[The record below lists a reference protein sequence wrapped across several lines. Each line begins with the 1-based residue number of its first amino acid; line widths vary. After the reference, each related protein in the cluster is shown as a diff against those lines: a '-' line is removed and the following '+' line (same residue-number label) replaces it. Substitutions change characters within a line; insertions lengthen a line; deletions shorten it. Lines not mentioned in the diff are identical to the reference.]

1 MESVGGAEEGRQFS
15 GMYTW
20 MLIRFLRAHAT
31 PDEIEQLLQEAG
43 ETRSAEVLFD
53 IATWSSYD
61 QFRRLIEVT
70 EAKFGSD
77 ALREA
82 SSTGLS
88 ETSMPEMTNMLQS
101 LGSPDALLEMI
112 SESGGASLAPVL
124 AFGGHAVGPCE
135 WIVEER
141 FVSGFAHFPSY
152 CHWATGLYEN
162 IPKLFGMRP
171 EVEHTACA
179 CNGAPSCEYHIRW
192 FPDEP
197 GAVNDFLESRI
208 QVLTAR
214 LESLHQTVSDL
225 VSDDDLERVLTKIVT
240 SAAHA
245 MHAPIFVLALEA
257 MPSAPKNVYATG
269 VDELQA
275 AALAAELLTSATLDD
290 EHRIDVDVVSSQ
302 RRYGRLAAINPDGV
316 FFPQERV
323 VLTAYARLAAAALD
337 SAAALDDARRQAR
350 TARALLDLSNSLAQL
365 VTTDDMAAIIVDA
378 LPAVIGCDRAAFA
391 LFEADATF
399 GRVIATSGYS
409 TTDEVRLRSMEVP
422 IPAPR
427 AGDTAV
433 TVWDRESAAHLNVL
447 PMLMSELG
455 AAAVATIPIVVNDE
469 RIGLVVGDVVDR
481 ANRMTD
487 DPELSSRLRGVASQ
501 ATIAI
506 RNARLLENM
515 RHQALHD
522 SLTGLPNRTLILDRV
537 EQMQARARRSGTE
550 TAALFLDLDGFKQVN
565 DSLGHEAGDQLLK
578 AVASRLH
585 ATLRDGDTIARL
597 GGDEFVVLVEGA
609 TPGGSA
615 ELVAER
621 LLEVLREPFDIDDAA
636 RPSVRITASIG
647 IARGNRI
654 SATDLLRDAD
664 IALYEAK
671 AGGRDQYVTFRREMQ
686 TAVEDRLTLELDLRG
701 ATERGEYYLMYQ
713 PIFDLETGGVLGVE
727 ALLRW
732 NHPVRGVVQPDDFVP
747 LLEETKLI
755 IDVGRWVMHE
765 ACRQAKEWRFSERG
779 MYVSVNVSARQLDG
793 DHLVAD
799 LRHALETSGL
809 VPASLIIELTETAI
823 MHDADAT
830 AEQLR
835 AVKDLGVGVAID
847 DFGTGYSSLSYLRQF
862 PVDILKIDRSFVTA
876 ISDSGESSAL
886 IRTLV
891 QLGKQL
897 GLKTLAEGIEEH
909 EQFCQLQQEQCDS
922 GQGFMFARPLAAD
935 AVEAF
940 LSELPRPALP
950 LTPRAS
956 QSVVSAPATGMP
968 AH

>member
-1 MESVGGAEEGRQFS
+1 
-15 GMYTW
+15 
-20 MLIRFLRAHAT
+20 
-31 PDEIEQLLQEAG
+31 
-43 ETRSAEVLFD
+43 
-53 IATWSSYD
+53 
-61 QFRRLIEVT
+61 
-70 EAKFGSD
+70 
-77 ALREA
+77 
-82 SSTGLS
+82 
-88 ETSMPEMTNMLQS
+88 
-101 LGSPDALLEMI
+101 
-112 SESGGASLAPVL
+112 
-124 AFGGHAVGPCE
+124 
-135 WIVEER
+135 
-141 FVSGFAHFPSY
+141 
-152 CHWATGLYEN
+152 
-162 IPKLFGMRP
+162 
-171 EVEHTACA
+171 
-179 CNGAPSCEYHIRW
+179 
-192 FPDEP
+192 
-197 GAVNDFLESRI
+197 
-208 QVLTAR
+208 
-214 LESLHQTVSDL
+214 
-225 VSDDDLERVLTKIVT
+225 
-240 SAAHA
+240 
-245 MHAPIFVLALEA
+245 
-257 MPSAPKNVYATG
+257 
-269 VDELQA
+269 
-275 AALAAELLTSATLDD
+275 
-290 EHRIDVDVVSSQ
+290 
-302 RRYGRLAAINPDGV
+302 
-316 FFPQERV
+316 
-323 VLTAYARLAAAALD
+323 
-337 SAAALDDARRQAR
+337 
-350 TARALLDLSNSLAQL
+350 
-365 VTTDDMAAIIVDA
+365 
-378 LPAVIGCDRAAFA
+378 
-391 LFEADATF
+391 
-399 GRVIATSGYS
+399 
-409 TTDEVRLRSMEVP
+409 
-422 IPAPR
+422 
-427 AGDTAV
+427 
-433 TVWDRESAAHLNVL
+433 
-447 PMLMSELG
+447 
-455 AAAVATIPIVVNDE
+455 
-469 RIGLVVGDVVDR
+469 
-481 ANRMTD
+481 
-487 DPELSSRLRGVASQ
+487 
-501 ATIAI
+501 
-506 RNARLLENM
+506 
-515 RHQALHD
+515 
-522 SLTGLPNRTLILDRV
+522 
-537 EQMQARARRSGTE
+537 
-550 TAALFLDLDGFKQVN
+550 VN

-585 ATLRDGDTIARL
+585 GTLREGDTIARL
-597 GGDEFVVLVEGA
+597 GGDEFVVLVEGG

-686 TAVEDRLTLELDLRG
+686 AAVEDRLTLELDLRG

-823 MHDADAT
+823 MHDAGAT